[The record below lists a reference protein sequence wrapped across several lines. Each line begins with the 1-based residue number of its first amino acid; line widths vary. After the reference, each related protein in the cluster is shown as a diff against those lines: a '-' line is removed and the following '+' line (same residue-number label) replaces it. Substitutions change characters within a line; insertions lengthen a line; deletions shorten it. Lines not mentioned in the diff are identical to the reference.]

1 MENDKLVEQSS
12 AAGSLFG
19 HLIGI
24 GIVFLIA
31 WIFDI
36 SAAKEYGWLAGLF
49 HGAWVP
55 YNWIMSLFGSD
66 LLLKAPIHTT
76 GYNIWWWIACIS
88 STITFVFSG
97 IILTIIKIRQL
108 FK

>member
-36 SAAKEYGWLAGLF
+36 SAAKEYGWIAGIF

-55 YNWIMSLFGSD
+55 FNWIMSLFNSD
-66 LLLKAPIHTT
+66 LLVKAPIHTT
-76 GYNIWWWIACIS
+76 GYNICWWIGCIC
-88 STITFVFSG
+88 STITFVFTG